1 MIKSFTILFFD
12 AVFTSPISTVTLINL
27 VRRFKDFPNPRTNKK
42 EMKRSSK
49 VKKAPNTWLLNMNIL
64 QVITSELIVFKF
76 NNNNVTTVL
85 ALGMGKTCLSSPNYL
100 IIGT

>member
-1 MIKSFTILFFD
+1 
-12 AVFTSPISTVTLINL
+12 
-27 VRRFKDFPNPRTNKK
+27 
-42 EMKRSSK
+42 MKRSSK

-76 NNNNVTTVL
+76 NNNNGTTVL

-100 IIGT
+100 IIET